1 MKKRLL
7 RSAKK
12 KFESSPDE
20 LLGIMREI
28 FESTSGSLEE
38 CGEAF
43 DVLSACFEE
52 LDNHL
57 SAGGDLPTDWKG
69 TR

>member
-1 MKKRLL
+1 M
-7 RSAKK
+7 KK
-12 KFESSPDE
+12 KFESNPDE

-28 FESTSGSLEE
+28 FESAGKSLEE